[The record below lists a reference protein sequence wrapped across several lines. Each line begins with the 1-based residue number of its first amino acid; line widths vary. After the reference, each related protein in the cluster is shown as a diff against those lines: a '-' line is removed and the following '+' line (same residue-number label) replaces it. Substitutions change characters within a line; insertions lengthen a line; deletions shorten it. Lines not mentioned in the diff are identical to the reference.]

1 MLTISLLNQAKFVHK
16 LQQYQQVSRKNMA
29 DVINSKLGDVAVTA
43 IGTTYRTNTAQIAS
57 ELQRI
62 ETKTKTKK
70 VFKPIGFDSKGRLKK
85 RKIGQFLVKESK
97 SVAYSGTY
105 KLVNWLLKNRGL
117 PTLGKTKL
125 GLGGLGMGTKIGTIG
140 ALARR
145 LVAGRKRSVNYI
157 RNGWAAA
164 AWAFGKKAALTR
176 GDYSKEAIKRL
187 GGGSKADGNK
197 ARMEGI
203 IFNHAGDKD
212 TKYYPV
218 RKRQVSGAVK
228 VGLPGLL
235 EATQEVMR
243 DIAVYLADKNKKT
256 SDKLG
261 L

>member
-1 MLTISLLNQAKFVHK
+1 
-16 LQQYQQVSRKNMA
+16 MA

-125 GLGGLGMGTKIGTIG
+125 GLGGLGMGNKPGTIG

-164 AWAFGKKAALTR
+164 AAIFGKRASLSR
-176 GDYSKEAIKRL
+176 GDYSKAAIMRL
-187 GGGSKADGNK
+187 GGGSKADSNK

-203 IFNHAGDKD
+203 IFNRAGDKD
-212 TKYYPV
+212 TRYYPV

-235 EATQEVMR
+235 EAIDKVMG
-243 DIAVYLADKNKKT
+243 DMAVYLARKNKEQ